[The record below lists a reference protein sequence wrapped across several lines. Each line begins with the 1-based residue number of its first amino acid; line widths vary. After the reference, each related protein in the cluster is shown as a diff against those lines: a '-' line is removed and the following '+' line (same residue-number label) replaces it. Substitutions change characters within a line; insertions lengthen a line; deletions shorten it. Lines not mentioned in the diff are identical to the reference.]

1 MLESILKISKA
12 WELHSFKSEVVINY
26 NYWFGINIWKN
37 IIRYIFLIF
46 LFTFPGDSMFNTLRR
61 YGLYYDSSMST
72 AQKSWP
78 YTLEYRMPHS
88 CSVKPCPTESH
99 PGKVYLFC
107 KTHVVG
113 CIIQKRMPKCI
124 STFS

>member
-1 MLESILKISKA
+1 MVISFWAGKM
-12 WELHSFKSEVVINY
+12 FV
-26 NYWFGINIWKN
+26 
-37 IIRYIFLIF
+37 YIFVSC

-72 AQKSWP
+72 AQRGWP

-99 PGKVYLFC
+99 PGKQFPISAIFLPYMYYQLIFC
-107 KTHVVG
+107 LIYFQECGKFPCQHSKMFVEVTGFIFEKKIV
-113 CIIQKRMPKCI
+113 
-124 STFS
+124 